1 MDDVRIDGGTLS
13 DLDALAEMWTD
24 LVGSQREYGAHLF
37 AGENRE
43 TARDFLGQAVAADNV
58 LVARDGDRAVGFVQ
72 FREERGVYDQD
83 SARGFVD
90 NVYVR
95 PGDRNDGVGGQ
106 LLAAAERHLAE
117 RGMDAVA
124 LSVLA
129 GNRAARRFYER
140 RGYRT
145 HRVEMERSLPGESDT
160 HTKGGD
166 EP

>member
-1 MDDVRIDGGTLS
+1 MDVRIDGATLA

-24 LVGSQREYGAHLF
+24 LVGSQREHGAHLL
-37 AGENRE
+37 AGRNRE

-58 LVARDGDRAVGFVQ
+58 LVARTGDRTIGFVQ

-83 SARGFVD
+83 RDRGFVD

-95 PGDRNDGVGGQ
+95 PADRNDGVGGR
-106 LLAAAERHLAE
+106 LLAAAEASLAD

-140 RGYRT
+140 RGYRA
-145 HRVEMERSLPGESDT
+145 HRVEMERSLERESDT
-160 HTKGGD
+160 HTKGGG